1 MNDQMLTKFI
11 DISNMHL
18 NQSINY
24 LSLVEKKLEIKRE
37 KDSKAFL
44 DYLQTINNV
53 YENLEVYNSTKK
65 RKMLIV
71 FDDLIA
77 DMEAKKR

>member
-1 MNDQMLTKFI
+1 MNDQIVTKFI

-24 LSLVEKKLEIKRE
+24 LSLEEKKLEIKHE

-65 RKMLIV
+65 ERC
-71 FDDLIA
+71 
-77 DMEAKKR
+77 

>member
-1 MNDQMLTKFI
+1 MNDQIVTKFI
-11 DISNMHL
+11 DISNIHL

-24 LSLVEKKLEIKRE
+24 LSLEEKKLEIKHE

-65 RKMLIV
+65 ERC
-71 FDDLIA
+71 
-77 DMEAKKR
+77 